1 MIDGKRKT
9 MIVVNA
15 IVHDAVTETPRR
27 VNIRIRNGKIS
38 AIGRLSPR
46 RGEEVVDACGLNVY
60 PGLVEAH
67 SHIGLASYAGRPPIA
82 NDYNENTEI
91 VTPELD
97 PVDAID
103 PMDESFRRA
112 VAGGV
117 TCVGTGP
124 GSSNVLGGTF
134 TAIKT
139 VGRRVDDMI
148 VKHKVAMKC
157 AFGENPKSVYG
168 SKNNA
173 SRMTTASRLREQ
185 LAKAR
190 EYMEKR
196 EAKGKDAKKPD
207 FNMRLEAL
215 IPVLKGEI
223 PLKAH
228 AHQANDIFTAIR
240 IAKEFGVKLTL
251 EHCTEGHLIADI
263 LAEEGFMIAVGPSMS
278 FPKKAELK
286 NKTFATPGILA
297 KAGCHVSIIT
307 DCDVTPQE
315 YLGLVA
321 GLAVQ
326 AGMEPFAAL
335 RAVTINAAEHLGIAD
350 RVGSLEVG
358 KDADFVICDG
368 DILSSTCHVKRVFI
382 DGREVC
388 RAN

>member
-1 MIDGKRKT
+1 MI
-9 MIVVNA
+9 IVNGV
-15 IVHDAVTETPRR
+15 VHDSVNEAPRKVSIR
-27 VNIRIRNGKIS
+27 VENGKIA
-38 AIGRLSPR
+38 AIGRLAPKK
-46 RGEEVVDACGLNVY
+46 GEKKIDAGGLNVY
-60 PGLVEAH
+60 PGLVDAH
-67 SHIGLASYAGRPPIA
+67 SHIGLAAYAVRAPIA
-82 NDYNENTEI
+82 NDYNENTDV

-103 PMDESFRRA
+103 PMDESFKKA
-112 VAGGV
+112 IAGGV

-139 VGRRVDDMI
+139 VGRRIDDMI

-157 AFGENPKSVYG
+157 AFGENPKNVYG
-168 SKNNA
+168 TKNNA
-173 SRMTTASRLREQ
+173 SRMTTAFRLRDQ

-196 EAKGKDAKKPD
+196 EAAAKDPAAKRPD
-207 FNMRLEAL
+207 YNARLEAM

-240 IAKEFGVKLTL
+240 IAKEFGVKLTI

-263 LAEEGFMIAVGPSMS
+263 LAKEGFMLAVGPSMN
-278 FPKKAELK
+278 FPKKYELK

-307 DCDVTPQE
+307 DCGVTPQE

-326 AGMEPFAAL
+326 AGMDHFEAFKAI
-335 RAVTINAAEHLGIAD
+335 TINAAEHLGIAD
-350 RVGSLEVG
+350 RVGSIEVG
-358 KDADFVICDG
+358 KDGDVVICDG
-368 DILSSTCHVKRVFI
+368 DIMSNLCQVKRVFI
-382 DGREVC
+382 EGKEVYK
-388 RAN
+388 AE

>member
-1 MIDGKRKT
+1 MI
-9 MIVVNA
+9 IVNG
-15 IVHDAVTETPRR
+15 IVHDAVSEKPRR
-27 VNIRIRNGKIS
+27 VSIRIEKGKIS
-38 AIGRLSPR
+38 GMGSRLVPK
-46 RGEEVVDACGLNVY
+46 RGEEVVDAQGMNVY

-67 SHIGLASYAGRPPIA
+67 SHIGLASYAVRAPIA
-82 NDYNENTEI
+82 NDYNENTDI

-103 PMDESFRRA
+103 PADESFKNA

-139 VGRRVDDMI
+139 VGRRIDDMI

-173 SRMTTASRLREQ
+173 SRMTTAFRLREQ
-185 LAKAR
+185 LAKAK

-196 EAKGKDAKKPD
+196 EAAAKSKDPNAKKPD
-207 FNMRLEAL
+207 LNLRLEAL

-240 IAKEFGVKLTL
+240 IAREFGVKLTL

-263 LAEEGFMIAVGPSMS
+263 LAKEGFMLAVGPSFG
-278 FPKKAELK
+278 FPKKPELK

-307 DCDVTPQE
+307 DCGVTPQE
-315 YLGLVA
+315 YLGMVA

-326 AGMEPFAAL
+326 AGMDRFAAFK
-335 RAVTINAAEHLGIAD
+335 AITINAAEHLGIAD

-358 KDADFVICDG
+358 KDGDVVICDG
-368 DILSSTCHVKRVFI
+368 DIMSNMCRVKQVFI
-382 DGREVC
+382 EGKSVYQSK
-388 RAN
+388 

>member
-1 MIDGKRKT
+1 MI
-9 MIVVNA
+9 IVNGS
-15 IVHDAVTETPRR
+15 VHDAVNEKPR
-27 VNIRIRNGKIS
+27 NISIRIENGKIS
-38 AIGRLSPR
+38 AMGARLTPR
-46 RGEEVVDACGLNVY
+46 KGEEVIDARGRNVY

-67 SHIGLASYAGRPPIA
+67 SHIGLASYAVRAPIA

-103 PMDESFRRA
+103 PMDQSFRNA

-139 VGRRVDDMI
+139 VGRRIDDMI

-168 SKNNA
+168 TKNNA
-173 SRMTTASRLREQ
+173 SRMSTASRLREQ
-185 LAKAR
+185 LAKAK

-196 EAKGKDAKKPD
+196 AAKGKDAKKPD
-207 FNMRLEAL
+207 YNARLESL
-215 IPVLKGEI
+215 IPVLKREI

-240 IAKEFGVKLTL
+240 IAKEFGVKLTI

-263 LAEEGFMIAVGPSMS
+263 LAKEGYMLAIGPSFG
-278 FPKKAELK
+278 FPKKPELK

-307 DCDVTPQE
+307 DCGVTPQE

-335 RAVTINAAEHLGIAD
+335 KAITINPAEHLGIAD

-358 KDADFVICDG
+358 KDGDVVICEG
-368 DILSSTCHVKRVFI
+368 DILSNMCHVETVLIEGKKVYT
-382 DGREVC
+382 
-388 RAN
+388 AK

>member
-1 MIDGKRKT
+1 MI
-9 MIVVNA
+9 IVNGM
-15 IVHDAVTETPRR
+15 VHDAVNEKPRR
-27 VNIRIRNGKIS
+27 IGIRIEKGKIT
-38 AIGRLSPR
+38 ALGAKLTPR
-46 RGEEVVDACGLNVY
+46 RGEKVVDAQGANVY

-67 SHIGLASYAGRPPIA
+67 SHIGLASFAVRAPIA

-103 PMDESFRRA
+103 PNDESFKLA
-112 VAGGV
+112 VKGGV

-139 VGRRVDDMI
+139 VGRRIDDMI

-168 SKNNA
+168 TKNNA
-173 SRMTTASRLREQ
+173 SRMTTAFRLREQ

-196 EAKGKDAKKPD
+196 EAAAKDPNAKKPD
-207 FNMRLEAL
+207 LNLRLEAL

-240 IAKEFGVKLTL
+240 IAREFGVKLTL

-263 LAEEGFMIAVGPSMS
+263 LAKEGFMLAVGPSFG
-278 FPKKAELK
+278 FPKKPELK
-286 NKTFATPGILA
+286 HKTFATPGILA

-307 DCDVTPQE
+307 DCGVTPQE

-321 GLAVQ
+321 GLAVRS
-326 AGMEPFAAL
+326 GMEPFAAL
-335 RAVTINAAEHLGIAD
+335 KAITINAAEHLGIAD
-350 RVGSLEVG
+350 RVGSIEVG
-358 KDADFVICDG
+358 KDADIVICDG
-368 DILSSTCHVKRVFI
+368 DIMSNMCQVKQVFI
-382 DGREVC
+382 EGKSVYQAE
-388 RAN
+388 

>member
-1 MIDGKRKT
+1 MI
-9 MIVVNA
+9 IVKG
-15 IVHDAVTETPRR
+15 IVHDAVNQEPRR
-27 VNIRIRNGKIS
+27 VSIRIENGRIA
-38 AIGRLSPR
+38 AIGDFAPQP
-46 RGEEVVDACGLNVY
+46 GEEVVDAAGLNVY

-67 SHIGLASYAGRPPIA
+67 SHIGLASYAVRALIA
-82 NDYNENTEI
+82 NDYNENTDI

-103 PMDESFRRA
+103 PMDESFKHA
-112 VAGGV
+112 VAAGV

-139 VGRRVDDMI
+139 SGRRIDDMI

-168 SKNNA
+168 TKNNA
-173 SRMTTASRLREQ
+173 SRMTTAFRLREQ

-196 EAKGKDAKKPD
+196 AAAEKDPNAKKPD
-207 FNMRLEAL
+207 LNLRLEAL

-240 IAKEFGVKLTL
+240 IAREFGVKLTI

-263 LAEEGFMIAVGPSMS
+263 LAKEGFMLAVGPSFG
-278 FPKKAELK
+278 FPKKPELR

-297 KAGCHVSIIT
+297 QAGCHVSIIT
-307 DCDVTPQE
+307 DCGVTPQE

-326 AGMEPFAAL
+326 AGMDRFEAFKAI
-335 RAVTINAAEHLGIAD
+335 TINAAEHLGIAD
-350 RVGSLEVG
+350 RVGSIEVG
-358 KDADFVICDG
+358 KDADFVICAG
-368 DILSSTCHVKRVFI
+368 DIMSNQCQVKQVLI
-382 DGREVC
+382 EGKTVY
-388 RAN
+388 RAE

>member
-1 MIDGKRKT
+1 MI
-9 MIVVNA
+9 IVNGL
-15 IVHDAVTETPRR
+15 VHDAVNEAPRK
-27 VNIRIRNGKIS
+27 VNIRIENGKIA
-38 AIGRLSPR
+38 AIGRIAPR
-46 RGEEVVDACGLNVY
+46 KGEKKIDANGLNVY

-67 SHIGLASYAGRPPIA
+67 SHIGLASYAVRAPIA
-82 NDYNENTEI
+82 NDYNENTDI

-103 PMDESFRRA
+103 PMDPSFA
-112 VAGGV
+112 HAIAGGV

-124 GSSNVLGGTF
+124 GSANVLGGTF

-139 VGRRVDDMI
+139 VGRRIDDMI

-157 AFGENPKSVYG
+157 AFGENPKNVYG
-168 SKNNA
+168 TKNNA
-173 SRMTTASRLREQ
+173 SRMSTASKLREQ
-185 LAKAR
+185 LAKAK

-207 FNMRLEAL
+207 YNARLEAL

-240 IAKEFGVKLTL
+240 IAREFGVKLTI

-263 LAEEGFMIAVGPSMS
+263 LAKEGYMLAVGPSMN
-278 FPKKAELK
+278 FPKKYELK

-307 DCDVTPQE
+307 DCGVTPQE

-335 RAVTINAAEHLGIAD
+335 KAITINAAEHLGIAD

-358 KDADFVICDG
+358 KDADIVICDG
-368 DILSSTCHVKRVFI
+368 DIISNSCRVKQVFI
-382 DGREVC
+382 EGKSVYQ
-388 RAN
+388 AK